1 MTQGGSSEFL
11 ADGRLKR
18 RNDGSLIVSMMTE
31 KI

>member
-18 RNDGSLIVSMMTE
+18 RNGGSLIVSMMTE